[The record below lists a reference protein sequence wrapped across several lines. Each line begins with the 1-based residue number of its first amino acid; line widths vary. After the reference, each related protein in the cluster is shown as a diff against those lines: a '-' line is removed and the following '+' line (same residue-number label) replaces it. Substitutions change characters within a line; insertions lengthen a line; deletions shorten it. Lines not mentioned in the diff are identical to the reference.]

1 MIKDITIPE
10 ISENV
15 TSGTVVAVLVETGD
29 DVKVDDT
36 IVEFETDKAVVEIPS
51 PFDGRITEV
60 LVQEGDEMNVGDV
73 IAKIDTEKDAAE
85 EEKEEERAEAQKGGK
100 AKTEEKAPPQEEAT
114 QKTPEKKHDA
124 EEEERQKAE
133 QAEPERRA
141 EESKGEKKAREAEAD
156 EKQPPAG
163 AQKPAPASPSVRRFA
178 RELGIDIHAVK
189 RSAPPPIGIS
199 ALPRRLHPRYAVLPG
214 NWGSI
219 STPSSPPARANGS
232 ASPTSRP
239 M

>member
-73 IAKIDTEKDAAE
+73 IAKIDTEKGAVAE
-85 EEKEEERAEAQKGGK
+85 EGAESRKGKRQGGAGECGRERRDIRRRNGSEVAGEKGGSGG
-100 AKTEEKAPPQEEAT
+100 
-114 QKTPEKKHDA
+114 
-124 EEEERQKAE
+124 
-133 QAEPERRA
+133 RRR
-141 EESKGEKKAREAEAD
+141 G
-156 EKQPPAG
+156 
-163 AQKPAPASPSVRRFA
+163 
-178 RELGIDIHAVK
+178 
-189 RSAPPPIGIS
+189 
-199 ALPRRLHPRYAVLPG
+199 
-214 NWGSI
+214 
-219 STPSSPPARANGS
+219 
-232 ASPTSRP
+232 
-239 M
+239 